1 MHSRGFLHVFDALM
15 ELFSSPP
22 SRGGAGLS
30 SIESRGRLGGRAGA
44 RGASGGKEAA
54 ADQEAGH
61 GSLHAP

>member
-1 MHSRGFLHVFDALM
+1 ML
-15 ELFSSPP
+15 LFFFSPLEG
-22 SRGGAGLS
+22 GGAGLS

-54 ADQEAGH
+54 AYQEAGH

>member
-1 MHSRGFLHVFDALM
+1 MFF
-15 ELFSSPP
+15 FSPLE
-22 SRGGAGLS
+22 GGAGLS